1 MDSPARSAVT
11 FCFEINSERVEQSF
25 RRNQVT
31 LEWLAMGFKVR
42 NRLLIVSLILL

>member
-11 FCFEINSERVEQSF
+11 FCFERNSERVEKSF
-25 RRNQVT
+25 RSNQVT
-31 LEWLAMGFKVR
+31 LERLAMAFKVR